1 MSNKRIDLKEF
12 EDLQHS
18 WRTRSGIYDE
28 LFSEWIEGRKEE
40 IMAELKRCY
49 EMIDRANESMK
60 ATREKV
66 LNNTENWDDAL
77 FQEVIDALLLLD

>member
-1 MSNKRIDLKEF
+1 MSNERIDLKQF

-49 EMIDRANESMK
+49 EELDILEELLRTGLMDEEIYNQVK
-60 ATREKV
+60 AS
-66 LNNTENWDDAL
+66 L
-77 FQEVIDALLLLD
+77 